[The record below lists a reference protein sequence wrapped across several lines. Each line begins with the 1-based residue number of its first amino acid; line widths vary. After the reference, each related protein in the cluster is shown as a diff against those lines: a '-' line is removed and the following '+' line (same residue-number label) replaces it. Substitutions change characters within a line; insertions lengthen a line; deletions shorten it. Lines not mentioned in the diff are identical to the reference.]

1 MSMPDPAGAVVAAAD
16 LAGFVV
22 ACLEAAG
29 VSTEDAATVAE
40 VLVCADL
47 RGVSSHGV
55 ARLRRYVEGTHR
67 GTINPRPAVTVV
79 REGPATAL
87 LDADNGLG
95 QPAGLTAMRMAI
107 AKAEALGIGVVGVR
121 RTNHFGIAGYY
132 ALQALER
139 GLIGA
144 VISNASPQ
152 VAPTFAAQPMYGTN
166 PLAVALPTAVD
177 GGFVLDMAT
186 STVPRGKLERMSRE
200 GLSIPEG
207 WAIDAEGQSV
217 TELDPLIAG
226 LKSRSGLS
234 LLPLGGAGEQFGG
247 HKGFGLGLLIDLL
260 CGPLTGS
267 SWGLHVYGE
276 RGADLGQ
283 WFLALRVDCFRD
295 PAEFR
300 ADAVRLLEEVRGA
313 RRAPGAPRIFIAGE
327 KEAEESGRRRQ
338 HGIPL
343 LPKVVRD
350 LAAVG
355 HLVGVPFDFAA
366 AEAAP

>member
-1 MSMPDPAGAVVAAAD
+1 MTVRTAGAVVPAER
-16 LAGFVV
+16 LKSFVV

-29 VSTEDAATVAE
+29 VTPEDAATVAE
-40 VLVCADL
+40 VLVSADL

-67 GTINPRPAVTVV
+67 GKINPRPVLSVV
-79 REGPATAL
+79 RENAVTAL
-87 LDADNGLG
+87 VDADNGLG
-95 QPAGLTAMRMAI
+95 QPAGVFAMRMAMD
-107 AKAEALGIGVVGVR
+107 KAETHGVGIVGVR

-132 ALQALER
+132 ALLALER

-144 VISNASPQ
+144 VTSNASPQ

-166 PLAVALPTAVD
+166 PIAVALPTSED

-186 STVPRGKLERMSRE
+186 SVVPRGKLERMSRE

-207 WAIDAEGQSV
+207 WAVDGQGRAV
-217 TELDPLIAG
+217 TDLDPLIAG

-234 LLPLGGAGEQFGG
+234 LLPLGGAGERFGG
-247 HKGFGLGLLIDLL
+247 HKGFGLGLLVDLL

-276 RGADLGQ
+276 RAADLGQ
-283 WFLALRVDCFRD
+283 WFFALRVDGFRD

-300 ADAVRLLEEVRGA
+300 ADATALLNEVRNA
-313 RRAPGAPRIFIAGE
+313 QRMPGEPRIYIAGE
-327 KEAEESGRRRQ
+327 KEAEESERRRQ
-338 HGIPL
+338 GGIPL
-343 LPKVVRD
+343 LPKVIRD
-350 LAAVG
+350 LAEVG
-355 HLVGVPFDFAA
+355 LLVGVPFELTEEGG
-366 AEAAP
+366 EA